1 MWGTGA
7 ARTVAHRVSQLEQV
21 IRAFTL
27 GGGGIHG
34 IGQGQGTDPVI
45 NTLRTRGARFMQ
57 VEEGAANM
65 EKEKTE

>member
-1 MWGTGA
+1 MGNRSSKDSGPPGVT
-7 ARTVAHRVSQLEQV
+7 ARAGEQGV
-21 IRAFTL
+21 HT